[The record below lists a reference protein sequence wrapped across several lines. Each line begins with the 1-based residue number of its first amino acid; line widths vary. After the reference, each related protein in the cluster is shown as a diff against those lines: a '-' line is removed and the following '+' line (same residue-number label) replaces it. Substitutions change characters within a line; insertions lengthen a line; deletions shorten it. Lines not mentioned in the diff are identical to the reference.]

1 MTASDKNKGISGKNA
16 AAAGAVALAGS
27 VARMAHAQGSGK
39 IKVGLLGCGG
49 RGNGAVR
56 QNLNADPAV
65 EVVALADL
73 FESQVRKTRD
83 RLMAEDKYKGRIK
96 VDEDHL
102 FWGFD
107 CHEKLAQCDADILLM
122 ATAPAFRGRQ
132 MMAAIKAGK
141 HVFTEKP
148 VATDVAGCREVMAAS
163 ALAKEKGLAIV
174 CGTQRRHE
182 SNRVELMKRIHDG
195 QIGELVGGQCYWYG
209 GGIWYRGY
217 NKGISEEDWKKRNS
231 DLPWHPSYQAAQ
243 SELEWQCYNW
253 YHFNWLSG
261 DQICEQHIHNIDI
274 MNWCFDGPPVKF
286 MSVGGRAW
294 RSYNEKQIDPAKE
307 VCRKYNNGSEA
318 EWEKYNGDIWDHIYA
333 EFEYANGARCLSF
346 SGHSPGKGRGDEKIV
361 GTKGTSNCSNAIK
374 GENPWK
380 FSGKY
385 VKGMDQEHIDLI
397 QSIRSGRPLN
407 EGQRIAESTL
417 TAIGARTAA
426 YTGRT
431 FKWSWLLNSSK
442 QNLVPEQAQ
451 MKPGR
456 GIFHPI
462 ATGRDTLV

>member
-1 MTASDKNKGISGKNA
+1 MTASEKNKSTSKKNA
-16 AAAGAVALAGS
+16 TAAGAVALAGS
-27 VARMAHAQGSGK
+27 MAHLAHAQGSGK

-56 QNLNADPAV
+56 QSLNADPAV
-65 EVVALADL
+65 EVIALADL

-83 RLMAEDKYKGRIK
+83 RLMQDEKFKGRIK
-96 VDEDHL
+96 IDDDHL

-141 HVFTEKP
+141 HIFTEKP

-163 ALAKEKGLAIV
+163 KLAKDKGLAIV

-182 SNRVELMKRIHDG
+182 FNRVELMKRIHDG

-209 GGIWYRGY
+209 SGIWYKGY
-217 NKGISEEDWKKRNS
+217 KEGM
-231 DLPWHPSYQAAQ
+231 

-274 MNWCFDGPPVKF
+274 MNWCFNGPPVKF
-286 MSVGGRAW
+286 MAVGGRAW
-294 RSYNEKQIDPAKE
+294 RSYNDKQIEPAKD
-307 VCRKYNNGSEA
+307 VCRKYNDGSDA
-318 EWEKYNGDIWDHIYA
+318 EWEKYNGDIWDHIFA

-346 SGHSPGKGRGDEKIV
+346 SGHSPGKNRNGEKIV
-361 GTKGTSNCSNAIK
+361 GTKGTSNCSSAIE

-380 FSGKY
+380 FSGKH
-385 VKGMDQEHIDLI
+385 VNGMDQEHIDLI
-397 QSIRSGRPLN
+397 QSIRSGKPLN

-426 YTGRT
+426 FTGRT
-431 FKWSWLLNSSK
+431 FSWKWLLNSSK
-442 QNLVPEQAQ
+442 QDLVPEQADL
-451 MKPGR
+451 KAGR

-462 ATGRDTLV
+462 ATGRDRLV

>member
-1 MTASDKNKGISGKNA
+1 MTASEKNKSTSKKNA
-16 AAAGAVALAGS
+16 TAAGAAALAGS
-27 VARMAHAQGSGK
+27 VAHLAHAQGSGK

-65 EVVALADL
+65 EVIALADL
-73 FESQVRKTRD
+73 FESKVRNTRD
-83 RLMAEDKYKGRIK
+83 KLMGEDKYKGRINI
-96 VDEDHL
+96 DDDHL

-107 CHEKLAQCDADILLM
+107 CHEKLAQCEADILVM
-122 ATAPAFRGRQ
+122 ATAPAFRSRQ

-141 HVFTEKP
+141 HIFTEKP
-148 VATDVAGCREVMAAS
+148 VATDVAGCREVIAAS
-163 ALAKEKGLAIV
+163 KLAEEKGLAIV

-182 SNRVELMKRIHDG
+182 SNRVELMKRIHGG

-209 GGIWYRGY
+209 GGIWFRGNRIKAGRY
-217 NKGISEEDWKKRNS
+217 EEENV
-231 DLPWHPSYQAAQ
+231 
-243 SELEWQCYNW
+243 SELEWQCQNW

-261 DQICEQHIHNIDI
+261 DQICEQHIHNIDV
-274 MNWCFDGPPVKF
+274 MNWCFNGPPVKF

-294 RSYNEKQIDPAKE
+294 RSHNESQIKSAKE
-307 VCRKYNNGSEA
+307 VCRKYNNGSEDN
-318 EWEKYNGDIWDHIYA
+318 WEKYNGDIWDHIFA

-346 SGHSPGKGRGDEKIV
+346 SGHSPGKGRYDEKIV
-361 GTKGTSNCSNAIK
+361 GTKGTSNCSNTIE
-374 GENPWK
+374 GENAWK
-380 FSGKY
+380 YQGEY

-397 QSIRSGRPLN
+397 QSIRSGNLLN
-407 EGQRIAESTL
+407 EGRRIAESTL

-431 FKWSWLLNSSK
+431 FSWKWLLNSSK
-442 QNLVPEQAQ
+442 QDLVPKQADL
-451 MKPGR
+451 KAGR

-462 ATGRDTLV
+462 ATGRDRLV